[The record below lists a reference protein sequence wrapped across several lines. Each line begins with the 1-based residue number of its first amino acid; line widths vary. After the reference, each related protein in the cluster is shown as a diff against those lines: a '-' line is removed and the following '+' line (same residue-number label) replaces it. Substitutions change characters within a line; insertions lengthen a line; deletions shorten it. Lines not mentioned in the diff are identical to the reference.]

1 MSPSGSIQ
9 NGYKPYPAPRKR
21 QHYSDKIYA
30 APELVR
36 IQKKPHSVTV
46 TWVSTNFDCTLDLDV
61 SIRIRKGTGPAEVA
75 ADLSKHQHYSK
86 LCQVPE

>member
-21 QHYSDKIYA
+21 QHYSDKIYV

-61 SIRIRKGTGPAEVA
+61 SIRIHKYGYKPQPA
-75 ADLSKHQHYSK
+75 LSGRQHYF
-86 LCQVPE
+86 